1 MKVKIDGIQLE
12 TYADL
17 IKVAN
22 LPKVPTEA
30 WEHTPFYF
38 WSPAFKINP
47 ALFLRWCKQLTM
59 TPAEVNLTTGDFPAK
74 TIYPVTLPVT
84 EAAESFI
91 ITLASLMAN
100 KRRLLDLSSSLK
112 FTLENS
118 FLVLHPFTISP
129 KELVHTKLGFSM
141 DRTAL
146 NFGTQL

>member
-1 MKVKIDGIQLE
+1 M
-12 TYADL
+12 
-17 IKVAN
+17 AN
-22 LPKVPTEA
+22 LPKVSSEE
-30 WEHTPFYF
+30 WEKTPLYF
-38 WSPAFKINP
+38 CSPAFKLNP

-59 TPAEVNLTTGDFPAK
+59 TPAQVDLTAELSAR

-91 ITLASLMAN
+91 ITLASLMTN
-100 KRRLLDLSSSLK
+100 KRRLLDLSSALK

-118 FLVLHPFTISP
+118 SLILHPFLISL

-146 NFGTQL
+146 NFGTHL